1 MNVKPYDS
9 ALATVLRRKR
19 AEAGLSQQET
29 ARRIGLTFQQVQKYE
44 KGTNRVFFSRLVE
57 LATIY
62 ATTPEAIMAE
72 VREVLDEKTSDV
84 DLADSRQSTEL
95 IRLANAVSPHALRPV
110 LDLLRSIARSAPDER
125 LS

>member
-1 MNVKPYDS
+1 MKAKPYDI

-44 KGTNRVFFSRLVE
+44 KGSNRVFFSRLVE
-57 LATIY
+57 LAAIY

-84 DLADSRQSTEL
+84 ELPDSRQSTEL
-95 IRLANAVSPHALRPV
+95 IRLANAVPRDALRPV
-110 LDLLRSIARSAPDER
+110 LDLLRSIVKSAPDER
-125 LS
+125 PS